1 LVTNHYCMHKFVFS
15 FVFLFVSVYCNAQKH
30 LLFFNTHTLKTIELK
45 EGHRASI
52 LYKGYNDQIEFVT
65 HTVTQITDSTIT
77 LGIDLSSY
85 FPNRKPGQ
93 TIRMTHKIIR
103 IQDIIGFRRMTL
115 GRQWAKIGVSVAGL
129 VGSFYFLHGVYNN
142 GTISNSGAFFISL
155 GTGFALL
162 GLNQL
167 LFPENI
173 KYYFK
178 DGWEVK
184 VLPD

>member
-1 LVTNHYCMHKFVFS
+1 MSKFIAL
-15 FVFLFVSVYCNAQKH
+15 FLFIGFSTFCFAQKR
-30 LLFFNTHTLKTIELK
+30 LLFYNTQKLKTIELK

-52 LYKGYNDQIEFVT
+52 LYKGYNNQIEFIT
-65 HTVTQITDSTIT
+65 HTVSQITDSTIT
-77 LGIDLSSY
+77 LGVDMSSY

-93 TIRMTHKIIR
+93 SIRMTYKVIR
-103 IQDIIGFRRMTL
+103 IEDIIGFRRMTL
-115 GRQWAKIGVSVAGL
+115 GRQWAKIGVSIGGI
-129 VGSFYFLHGVYNN
+129 VGSFYLLHGVYNN
-142 GTISNSGAFFISL
+142 SSISNGGAFFISL

-184 VLPD
+184 VLSD